1 VINRLSGFFSS
12 PRQLLKGRELPLTG
26 LLLSVGLIAT
36 ILTLQA
42 AGPRQQKQAVDSNPV
57 GSTLETTTPE
67 QVEPTLDSDSV
78 GSTSNTTAPEQAEP
92 TLDSNSAASTFN
104 TATPEQAEPTLD
116 SNSAASTFNTTTPEQ
131 AEPTLDSNA
140 VAPTFETTAPEQ
152 AEPTFDSNAV
162 APTFKKA
169 PPQPSKP
176 VGESNAVAPTFKT
189 AAPQPPAP
197 PVDSKPVAIAKA
209 PASNGSI
216 ADGTYLYGQSSE
228 PGQVGKEYLIFEARQ
243 GKVIGAMFLPGSEYN
258 CFNGTV
264 DSNQLNLTVVNQ
276 YNQTALAHTI
286 ERAQPAQLAAVGGGI
301 NIEKTYES
309 LSYPHTVGLDGYQPI
324 TKISDNDKQILN
336 ACRNKS
342 QG

>member
-1 VINRLSGFFSS
+1 
-12 PRQLLKGRELPLTG
+12 
-26 LLLSVGLIAT
+26 
-36 ILTLQA
+36 
-42 AGPRQQKQAVDSNPV
+42 
-57 GSTLETTTPE
+57 
-67 QVEPTLDSDSV
+67 
-78 GSTSNTTAPEQAEP
+78 
-92 TLDSNSAASTFN
+92 
-104 TATPEQAEPTLD
+104 
-116 SNSAASTFNTTTPEQ
+116 
-131 AEPTLDSNA
+131 
-140 VAPTFETTAPEQ
+140 
-152 AEPTFDSNAV
+152 
-162 APTFKKA
+162 
-169 PPQPSKP
+169 
-176 VGESNAVAPTFKT
+176 VAPTFKT

-286 ERAQPAQLAAVGGGI
+286 DRAQPAQLAAVGGGI

>member
-1 VINRLSGFFSS
+1 MINRLSGFFSS

-26 LLLSVGLIAT
+26 LVLSVGLIAT

-104 TATPEQAEPTLD
+104 T
-116 SNSAASTFNTTTPEQ
+116 TTPEQ

-162 APTFKKA
+162 APTFKKKA

-176 VGESNAVAPTFKT
+176 ATESNAVAPTFKT

-286 ERAQPAQLAAVGGGI
+286 DRAQPAQLAAVGGGI